1 MRLAP
6 RSWRRKVRFPL
17 ITAPRT
23 IVVVAGGVLALLV
36 LALGSALVPARGD
49 VRPDLGVY
57 SGRGIASPIGIVSRV
72 PAESAG
78 GIIYSESDL
87 EIGKSRA
94 LAAGATLGDLGE
106 AFLQTSVQGYVNPSV
121 VHAQYPPSSTV
132 PADAAFANELQQ
144 AGQSLIDI
152 HATTDASPMAKANA
166 IGGAGTI
173 PGALHIGGGTSK
185 TQSSVQSDGT
195 VVTTAVSSVHDI
207 SIGNPL
213 APLLT
218 IGNMTSTASVQVPFG
233 GKPKTSL
240 TVQMT
245 GALLSGVP
253 ITITDQGIT
262 IANSAVVPASA
273 LQQVNQ
279 NLAQLDQYGLSIR
292 AVPIDKEVTDTEGTV
307 SGAALQFRYTV
318 PHQVSLPTDIGKD
331 ETFLLGEVI
340 ANAAGRPRQPVSLPP
355 TPTDVSGVAAT
366 APEPDLG
373 IVPLG
378 TTPQLSTPAE
388 QPALLGGPSAA
399 SVASAPGAG
408 GPPPFQLARR
418 ARNVVADRVLSG
430 YRFIILV
437 AVVAAAVYLLR
448 DKTRLTQ

>member
-1 MRLAP
+1 
-6 RSWRRKVRFPL
+6 
-17 ITAPRT
+17 
-23 IVVVAGGVLALLV
+23 
-36 LALGSALVPARGD
+36 
-49 VRPDLGVY
+49 
-57 SGRGIASPIGIVSRV
+57 V

-87 EIGKSRA
+87 EIGKTRA
-94 LAAGATLGDLGE
+94 VAAGATLGDLGE

-121 VHAQYPPSSTV
+121 VHAQYPPSGTV
-132 PADAAFANELQQ
+132 PSEAAFANQLQQ

-152 HATTDASPMAKANA
+152 HAIADGSPSAKANA

-207 SIGNPL
+207 SIGNEL

-292 AVPIDKEVTDTEGTV
+292 AVPVDKEVTDTEGTV

-318 PHQVSLPTDIGKD
+318 PQQVSLPTDIGKD

-340 ANAAGRPRQPVSLPP
+340 ANAAGRPRQPISLPP
-355 TPTDVSGVAAT
+355 VAPDVSGVTAT

-373 IVPLG
+373 AEPV
-378 TTPQLSTPAE
+378 TTPDLSTPAT
-388 QPALLGGPSAA
+388 QPALLGGPGAA
-399 SVASAPGAG
+399 SVAPAPGAA
-408 GPPPFQLARR
+408 GPPPFQLSRR

-437 AVVAAAVYLLR
+437 AVVAAAVYMLR
-448 DKTRLTQ
+448 NKTRLTE

>member
-1 MRLAP
+1 MR
-6 RSWRRKVRFPL
+6 RGL
-17 ITAPRT
+17 I
-23 IVVVAGGVLALLV
+23 AGGVAAVALLL
-36 LALGSALVPARGD
+36 LALGSALVPVRGD
-49 VRPDLGVY
+49 APDTLSVY
-57 SGRGIASPIGIVSRV
+57 AGRGIASPIGIVSRV

-78 GIIYSESDL
+78 GIIYSESNL
-87 EIGKSRA
+87 EIGKTRA
-94 LAAGATLGDLGE
+94 IAAGATLGDLGE
-106 AFLQTSVQGYVNPSV
+106 AFLQTSVQGYTNPSV

-132 PADAAFANELQQ
+132 PTDAAFANQLQQ

-152 HATTDASPMAKANA
+152 HATADASPSAKANA
-166 IGGAGTI
+166 IGGAGNI

-207 SIGNPL
+207 SIGNGL

-218 IGNMTSTASVQVPFG
+218 IGNMTSTASVEVPFG

-245 GALLSGVP
+245 GGLLSGVP

-279 NLAQLDQYGLSIR
+279 NLAQLDQYGLSVR

-331 ETFLLGEVI
+331 ETILLGEVI
-340 ANAAGRPRQPVSLPP
+340 ANAAGRPRQPISLPP
-355 TPTDVSGVAAT
+355 AGADVSGVTAT
-366 APEPDLG
+366 SPEPDLG
-373 IVPLG
+373 AEPVA
-378 TTPQLSTPAE
+378 TTPELTTPAT
-388 QPALLGGPSAA
+388 QPALLGGPGAA
-399 SVASAPGAG
+399 SIAPVPGAA
-408 GPPPFQLARR
+408 GPPPFRLSPR

-437 AVVAAAVYLLR
+437 AVLAAAVYLLR